1 MLCGQTVTSLGS
13 ILPTA
18 IWRRTTARRPTDA
31 GATALNEAIAWP
43 RRSRRADRQHVRAP
57 QSRQLQGLDGRDG
70 RGVGS
75 AAAGVVLRSAGAA
88 ASAEFRRLAAASAV
102 TSAEIRSRTPSSPGP
117 DVVFN
122 SLAARRRA
130 SRRSSRDVVA
140 SNSGSGRCWSA
151 IAYSGRQGI
160 DVQYPMSP
168 VPPEEPSPVS
178 GEGSLLPLRHHRLGC
193 DHQRTD
199 RRGVL
204 QCGPHDLGGPRRPRR
219 PAPCLP
225 RPPRTSRRVVRPGC
239 SRFCLSAVARFRCQR
254 SVRA

>member
-1 MLCGQTVTSLGS
+1 M
-13 ILPTA
+13 
-18 IWRRTTARRPTDA
+18 
-31 GATALNEAIAWP
+31 
-43 RRSRRADRQHVRAP
+43 
-57 QSRQLQGLDGRDG
+57 
-70 RGVGS
+70 
-75 AAAGVVLRSAGAA
+75 LRSAGAA

-204 QCGPHDLGGPRRPRR
+204 QCGPHDLGGIDDASLDHVLEPASAIIEAPSPTRPVENLIPRSRHRPRR
-219 PAPCLP
+219 
-225 RPPRTSRRVVRPGC
+225 
-239 SRFCLSAVARFRCQR
+239 RFRRSRSRICAALRTISMPTRDRHFLHSSLARTNDARAKATSPPGTMPFLTATHVATSCQTR
-254 SVRA
+254 LLLILPPSGGAVSLPNVGLG